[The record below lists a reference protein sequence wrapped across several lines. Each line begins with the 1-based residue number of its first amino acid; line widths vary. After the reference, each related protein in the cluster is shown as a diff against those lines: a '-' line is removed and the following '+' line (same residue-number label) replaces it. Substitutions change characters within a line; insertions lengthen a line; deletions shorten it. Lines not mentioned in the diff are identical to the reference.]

1 MSGGR
6 WVREDN
12 GDYQHYT
19 DEEIAEQERSKT
31 GYLFALMLVGGPIL
45 IFGFNLILIG
55 AIITLIGVVGFIKMP
70 TETIGG
76 LLVMGIFVG
85 FIYFLY
91 YLGKSE
97 EEKEKKEKKEQVTQ
111 APSSTNSQ
119 SNVAS
124 FKAVEN
130 TETVGAYDESDYEE
144 EVDDNYSSNETAM
157 NEETSNSD
165 GNSIDD
171 VKEVMPEFPGGPQAL
186 MDYLKAN
193 VIFPKVAEE
202 EGVQGEVVVSFF
214 VERDG
219 SITDV
224 RVIKA
229 VHRALDVE
237 AMRVVRN
244 MPKWTAGTI
253 NGEVVRTQYTL
264 PISFHF

>member
-97 EEKEKKEKKEQVTQ
+97 EEKEKKEKPEQVSQ
-111 APSSTNSQ
+111 APSSTNTQ
-119 SNVAS
+119 SNMAS
-124 FKAVEN
+124 FKAEESNEAVE
-130 TETVGAYDESDYEE
+130 VYEE
-144 EVDDNYSSNETAM
+144 PENEEVEDNYSSNETAM
-157 NEETSNSD
+157 NKESSSFENRINS
-165 GNSIDD
+165 G
-171 VKEVMPEFPGGPQAL
+171 VEVMPEFPGGPQAL
-186 MDYLKAN
+186 MDYLNAN
-193 VIFPKVAEE
+193 VIFPKIAEE
-202 EGVQGEVVVSFF
+202 NGIQGKVVVSF
-214 VERDG
+214 VIDIDG
-219 SITDV
+219 SVTDV
-224 RVIKA
+224 QVVQS
-229 VHRALDVE
+229 VHPALDKE
-237 AMRVVRN
+237 AMRVIKN
-244 MPKWTAGTI
+244 MPKWIPGKHDGKAVQVKYSVPI
-253 NGEVVRTQYTL
+253 NFYYQ
-264 PISFHF
+264 

>member
-19 DEEIAEQERSKT
+19 DEEIAEQQRSKL
-31 GYLFALMLVGGPIL
+31 GLLFALMLVGGPIL
-45 IFGFNLILIG
+45 MYYFNYMIIG
-55 AIITLIGVVGFIKMP
+55 GIITLIGVVGFIKMP

-97 EEKEKKEKKEQVTQ
+97 EEKEKKEKPEQVSQ
-111 APSSTNSQ
+111 APSSTNTQ

-124 FKAVEN
+124 FKAVET
-130 TETVGAYDESDYEE
+130 TEAVEAYDESNYEA
-144 EVDDNYSSNETAM
+144 EVEDNYSSNETAM
-157 NEETSNSD
+157 NEDTSISD

-171 VKEVMPEFPGGPQAL
+171 GKEVMPEFPGGAQAL
-186 MDYLKAN
+186 SNYLNTN
-193 VIFPKVAEE
+193 VKYPKIAEE

>member
-19 DEEIAEQERSKT
+19 DEEIAAQERSKT
-31 GYLFALMLVGGPIL
+31 GYFFAVLLVVGPFLMFADQL
-45 IFGFNLILIG
+45 LIG
-55 AIITLIGVVGFIKMP
+55 AIVTLVGVVGLFIMP
-70 TETIGG
+70 SETIGG
-76 LLVMGIFVG
+76 ILILGVVAG
-85 FIYFLY
+85 FFYLLY

-144 EVDDNYSSNETAM
+144 EVEDNYSSDETAL
-157 NEETSNSD
+157 NEESSYSD
-165 GNSIDD
+165 GNSINDRE
-171 VKEVMPEFPGGPQAL
+171 EVMPEFPGGPQAL

-193 VIFPKVAEE
+193 VIFPKIAEE
-202 EGVQGEVVVSFF
+202 EGIQGKVVVSY
-214 VERDG
+214 VIDVDG
-219 SITDV
+219 SVTDV
-224 RVIKA
+224 QVVQS
-229 VHRALDVE
+229 VHPALDKE
-237 AMRVVRN
+237 AMRVVKN
-244 MPKWTAGTI
+244 MPKWIPGKQDGKA
-253 NGEVVRTQYTL
+253 VQVKYSL
-264 PISFHF
+264 PINFYYQ

>member
-97 EEKEKKEKKEQVTQ
+97 EEKEKKEKPEQVSQ
-111 APSSTNSQ
+111 APSSTNTQ

-130 TETVGAYDESDYEE
+130 TETVEAYEE
-144 EVDDNYSSNETAM
+144 PANEEVEDDYSSNETAM
-157 NEETSNSD
+157 NEESSSSE
-165 GNSIDD
+165 NSINDG
-171 VKEVMPEFPGGPQAL
+171 VEVMPEFPGGPQAL
-186 MDYLKAN
+186 FNYLNAN
-193 VIFPKVAEE
+193 VKFPRIAEE
-202 EGVQGEVVVSFF
+202 NGIQGKVVVSY
-214 VERDG
+214 VIDIDG
-219 SITDV
+219 SVTDV
-224 RVIKA
+224 QVVQS
-229 VHRALDVE
+229 VHPALDKE
-237 AMRVVRN
+237 AMRVIKN
-244 MPKWTAGTI
+244 MPKWIPGKHDGKAVQVKYSVPI
-253 NGEVVRTQYTL
+253 NFYYQ
-264 PISFHF
+264 